1 MDAAMAGGVS
11 SSSMASSDTEL
22 SRQSVLLGSSFQH
35 NGSGS
40 EAAAHDMRCVK
51 MAPVLIPYPGPLFP
65 DGEQMLSFSSASG
78 QASMMLN
85 LDRTLPYYQHH
96 PSASTSSTSSFLR
109 NAGLD
114 SGNFDV
120 NMHGVRGPFA
130 PSQWLELE
138 RQALIYKY
146 IVAYVA
152 IPPNLLIPIRT
163 SLSPSGFSPFS
174 VGSFGSSTLGWGSYH
189 QRYTGN
195 DDLEPGRCRR
205 TDGKKWRCSKDA
217 VADQR
222 YCERHLNRGRHRSRK
237 RVEGCTRHGL
247 EAIAIVPL
255 QSASA
260 ISGSRTSDNLPTSQ
274 HQAAN
279 LETNINDCCPAQ
291 FDRMPMSKGNV
302 NERAQESECLSM
314 RGFLR
319 SRPMSDLFPV
329 SEEHNPFEETPS
341 GVELGHV
348 SMDSLFNDS
357 SSTSSDNISSYIT
370 TANLNDQQK
379 RPHPLQ
385 CFNDESDHSNIS
397 WSGVE
402 MQSDRTQSSISFP
415 MACSPCNSSAEYDP
429 INVGLRVGV
438 PCKVSKCQTG
448 WLPISPESSMAGPLG
463 EVLNRTSSTIKQQIN
478 FLTDSCDFSP
488 WLESSPTGVL
498 QKVLFGS
505 VSSSTRSS
513 PGAENSKSHKSN
525 GSLCEDVFGST
536 LEDLH
541 TIPS

>member
-1 MDAAMAGGVS
+1 MDAAVAGGVS

-22 SRQSVLLGSSFQH
+22 SRQSVLLGSCFQH
-35 NGSGS
+35 NGSAS
-40 EAAAHDMRCVK
+40 EAAAHGMRCFK
-51 MAPVLIPYPGPLFP
+51 MAPLLRPNPGPLFP

-78 QASMMLN
+78 QASMMLT
-85 LDRTLPYYQHH
+85 LDRTLPCHHHH

-114 SGNFDV
+114 SGSFDV

-138 RQALIYKY
+138 RQVLIYKH

-195 DDLEPGRCRR
+195 DDPEPGRCRR

-237 RVEGCTRHGL
+237 RVEGCTRHGS
-247 EAIAIVPL
+247 ETIAIAPL

-260 ISGSRTSDNLPTSQ
+260 ISGSRTSDNLTTSQ
-274 HQAAN
+274 HQTTS
-279 LETNINDCCPAQ
+279 LQTNINNCCPAQ

-302 NERAQESECLSM
+302 NECVQESEGLSM
-314 RGFLR
+314 QGFLR
-319 SRPMSDLFPV
+319 SRPMRDLFPV

-341 GVELGHV
+341 GVKLGHD
-348 SMDSLFNDS
+348 SMDSLLNDS

-370 TANLNDQQK
+370 TAKLNDQQK

-402 MQSDRTQSSISFP
+402 EMQSDISFP
-415 MACSPCNSSAEYDP
+415 MACSPCNSSPEYDP

-438 PCKVSKCQTG
+438 PCQVSKCQTG

-463 EVLNRTSSTIKQQIN
+463 EVLSRTNSIIKQQIN
-478 FLTDSCDFSP
+478 FSTDGCDLSP

-498 QKVLFGS
+498 QKALFGS
-505 VSSSTRSS
+505 VPSSTGSS